1 MKSTSRTL
9 TSLYLTLLAV
19 NMRIL
24 RVMTFFRFSATLL
37 TLMPLI
43 ELTDIKKTFDLGDS
57 VVAALNGVSLS
68 VSAGEFVAVMGHSGS
83 GKSTLMNIIGLLDRP
98 TDGRY
103 VLEGATMDRK
113 MSDARLAKLRGE
125 FIGFIF
131 QTFNLLPNLNVLDN
145 VALPT
150 MYTGKVKKPK
160 ARAQELLTQVN
171 LGHRLKHRPNML
183 SGGERQR
190 VAIARALMNNPKVI
204 LADEP
209 TGNLDSK
216 SGEEVIAILEK
227 LNKQGTTLLLV
238 THNEE
243 LAARA
248 TRTIKLKDGKLL

>member
-1 MKSTSRTL
+1 M
-9 TSLYLTLLAV
+9 A
-19 NMRIL
+19 
-24 RVMTFFRFSATLL
+24 
-37 TLMPLI
+37 LI
-43 ELTDIKKTFDLGDS
+43 ELTNITKKFDLGDS
-57 VVAALNGVSLS
+57 VVSALGGVSLS
-68 VSAGEFVAVMGHSGS
+68 VKAGEFVAVMGHSGS

-98 TDGRY
+98 TDGKY
-103 VLEGATMDRK
+103 VLDGTVMDRK

-131 QTFNLLPNLNVLDN
+131 QTFNLLPNLTVLDN

-150 MYTGKVKKPK
+150 MYTRKVKNPK
-160 ARAQELLTQVN
+160 ARAKELLIKLN
-171 LGHRLKHRPNML
+171 LGHRLKQRPNTL

-190 VAIARALMNNPKVI
+190 VAIARSLMNSPKVI

-216 SGEEVIAILEK
+216 SGDEVIAILQK

-243 LAARA
+243 LASLAS
-248 TRTIKLKDGKLL
+248 RTIRLKDGRLA

>member
-1 MKSTSRTL
+1 M
-9 TSLYLTLLAV
+9 A
-19 NMRIL
+19 
-24 RVMTFFRFSATLL
+24 
-37 TLMPLI
+37 LI
-43 ELTDIKKTFDLGDS
+43 ELNNITKKFDLGDS
-57 VVAALNGVSLS
+57 VVSALGGVSLS
-68 VSAGEFVAVMGHSGS
+68 VKAGEFVAVMGHSGS

-98 TDGRY
+98 TDGQY
-103 VLEGATMDRK
+103 VLDSTTMDRK
-113 MSDARLAKLRGE
+113 MSDAKLAKLRGE

-150 MYTGKVKKPK
+150 MYTRKVKNPK
-160 ARAQELLTQVN
+160 ARAKELLIKLN
-171 LGHRLKHRPNML
+171 LGHRLKQRPNTL

-190 VAIARALMNNPKVI
+190 VAIARSLMNSPKVI

-216 SGEEVIAILEK
+216 SGEEVMNILQD
-227 LNKQGTTLLLV
+227 LNRQGTTLLLV

-248 TRTIKLKDGKLL
+248 NRIIKLKDGKLI

>member
-1 MKSTSRTL
+1 M
-9 TSLYLTLLAV
+9 SL
-19 NMRIL
+19 IQ
-24 RVMTFFRFSATLL
+24 
-37 TLMPLI
+37 LI
-43 ELTDIKKTFDLGDS
+43 NIKKTFDLGDS
-57 VVAALNGVSLS
+57 VVTALSGVSLAVNS
-68 VSAGEFVAVMGHSGS
+68 GEFVAVMGHSGS

-98 TDGRY
+98 TDGTY
-103 VLEGATMDRK
+103 VLDGTTMDRK
-113 MSDARLAKLRGE
+113 MSDAKLAKLRGE

-150 MYTGKVKKPK
+150 MYTRKVKNPK
-160 ARAQELLTQVN
+160 ARAKELLIQVN
-171 LGHRLKHRPNML
+171 LGHRLKHRPNTL

-190 VAIARALMNNPKVI
+190 VAIARALMNSPKII

-216 SGEEVIAILEK
+216 SGDEVIAILQK

-243 LAARA
+243 LATLAG
-248 TRTIKLKDGKLL
+248 RTIHLKDGGLV